1 MFLPGNDEL
10 ECGGGNDLQGGEH
23 DQGGEI
29 SGGCLS
35 RRAAEGVSDGR
46 EDVADPD
53 GDAVRGFR
61 VLEQAGAVACRVGE
75 EEMHEVCVSDSHCIG
90 S

>member
-10 ECGGGNDLQGGEH
+10 EGGGSDDLQGGEH
-23 DQGGEI
+23 NQGGEI
-29 SGGCLS
+29 SSGGLS
-35 RRAAEGVSDGR
+35 RRAAEGISDGR

-53 GDAVRGFR
+53 GDAVRGFGVR
-61 VLEQAGAVACRVGE
+61 EQAGAVASRVGE